1 MIDIIRQT
9 KHKINN
15 VNDVLSK
22 ISSIFFFIIIK
33 VINSI
38 KKSIPNIIET
48 LELVRIYIYII
59 RYFLLL
65 IILIIYEDIV
75 NNNL

>member
-22 ISSIFFFIIIK
+22 ISSVFFFIIIK

-48 LELVRIYIYII
+48 LELVRIYIYI
-59 RYFLLL
+59 LL
-65 IILIIYEDIV
+65 DIFYY
-75 NNNL
+75 

>member
-48 LELVRIYIYII
+48 LELVRIYI
-59 RYFLLL
+59 LL
-65 IILIIYEDIV
+65 DIFYY
-75 NNNL
+75 

>member
-1 MIDIIRQT
+1 MINIIRQT

-22 ISSIFFFIIIK
+22 ISSVFFFIIIK

-48 LELVRIYIYII
+48 LELVRIYIYI
-59 RYFLLL
+59 LL
-65 IILIIYEDIV
+65 DIFYY
-75 NNNL
+75 